1 MYFQQLQHTAKR
13 HRQEKDLAESVL
25 KPGPNFALQCCIF
38 EKKDASRQ
46 PFSAKECRQLVGP
59 GPSQGGRP
67 PGAEAPLGNSATG
80 MASAGK
86 LSYSHGQR

>member
-1 MYFQQLQHTAKR
+1 MYFQQLQRTAKR

-25 KPGPNFALQCCIF
+25 KPGAILMQKNVDNSSVLVPVRVADRLALKRRW
-38 EKKDASRQ
+38 ET
-46 PFSAKECRQLVGP
+46 QLLAWP
-59 GPSQGGRP
+59 
-67 PGAEAPLGNSATG
+67 ALGSSATG